1 MKKLNR
7 NNANIKKI
15 LNKKVAIVCDSKE
28 KELDFRKWAKQYIN
42 AVDEDYVYT
51 NCGNGICICLDY
63 DGLKWDWTKYFLE
76 DNYSI
81 YEWEMA
87 EVIKSET
94 VRMKKLNR
102 NNANIEKLRDKKV
115 AVRLVGQ
122 DAEIDF
128 RKWLEEN
135 GIHFNNK
142 EVLLIRNGIRTEIC
156 YCVEGNSWDWCD
168 EKWFVEKGYSLY
180 EWEIAEEENTY
191 TKKIKDAKP
200 LTEEKKEIL
209 KSCLPQK
216 TYTIKDVVENEGKVY
231 KCITDCNS
239 GILYKYIDDVLYA
252 TPKYRIEWKK
262 SLVGLRKLLK
272 YEFIE
277 YEPEPKEII
286 TFEEALKEM
295 ETKVCRSMFS
305 NRLITT
311 YDSHFVDCIN
321 GEYTNLSMAEITGD
335 WVVIE

>member
-7 NNANIKKI
+7 NNA
-15 LNKKVAIVCDSKE
+15 D
-28 KELDFRKWAKQYIN
+28 IN
-42 AVDEDYVYT
+42 
-51 NCGNGICICLDY
+51 
-63 DGLKWDWTKYFLE
+63 
-76 DNYSI
+76 
-81 YEWEMA
+81 
-87 EVIKSET
+87 
-94 VRMKKLNR
+94 
-102 NNANIEKLRDKKV
+102 KLRDKKV
-115 AVRLVGQ
+115 AVRLVGK

-128 RKWLEEN
+128 RKWLKEN
-135 GIHFNNK
+135 GICNNR
-142 EVLLIRNGIRTEIC
+142 ELLIREGLRTEIC
-156 YCVEGNSWDWCD
+156 YCVEGNQWDWCGD
-168 EKWFVEKGYSLY
+168 KWLRKNEYEIL
-180 EWEIAEEENTY
+180 EWEIAEE
-191 TKKIKDAKP
+191 IKDAKP
-200 LTEEKKEIL
+200 LTAEKKEIL

-231 KCITDCNS
+231 KCITDCNN

-277 YEPEPKEII
+277 YKPEPEEII

-321 GEYTNLSMAEITGD
+321 GEYTNLSMSEITGD
-335 WVVIE
+335 WGVIEE

>member
-1 MKKLNR
+1 MKNLNRNNADIEKLRDKKVAVRLVGKETEIDFREWLEENGIHFNNKEVLLIRNGIRTEVCYCIERNSWDWCDEKWFVEKGYSLYEWEIVEGGIKMKKLNR
-7 NNANIKKI
+7 NNADIKKI

-28 KELDFRKWAKQYIN
+28 KELDFRKWTKQYVN

-76 DNYSI
+76 NNYSI
-81 YEWEMA
+81 YEWE
-87 EVIKSET
+87 V
-94 VRMKKLNR
+94 
-102 NNANIEKLRDKKV
+102 
-115 AVRLVGQ
+115 
-122 DAEIDF
+122 
-128 RKWLEEN
+128 
-135 GIHFNNK
+135 
-142 EVLLIRNGIRTEIC
+142 
-156 YCVEGNSWDWCD
+156 
-168 EKWFVEKGYSLY
+168 
-180 EWEIAEEENTY
+180 AEE
-191 TKKIKDAKP
+191 
-200 LTEEKKEIL
+200 
-209 KSCLPQK
+209 K

-231 KCITDCNS
+231 KCITDCNN

-277 YEPEPKEII
+277 YKPEPEEII

-295 ETKVCRSMFS
+295 ETKVCRCLFS
-305 NRLITT
+305 NRCITT

-321 GEYTNLSMAEITGD
+321 GEYTNLSMSEITGD

>member
-7 NNANIKKI
+7 NNA
-15 LNKKVAIVCDSKE
+15 D
-28 KELDFRKWAKQYIN
+28 IN
-42 AVDEDYVYT
+42 
-51 NCGNGICICLDY
+51 
-63 DGLKWDWTKYFLE
+63 
-76 DNYSI
+76 
-81 YEWEMA
+81 
-87 EVIKSET
+87 
-94 VRMKKLNR
+94 
-102 NNANIEKLRDKKV
+102 KLRDKKV
-115 AVRLVGQ
+115 AVRLVGK

-128 RKWLEEN
+128 RKWLKEN
-135 GIHFNNK
+135 GICNNR
-142 EVLLIRNGIRTEIC
+142 ELLIREGLRTEIC
-156 YCVEGNSWDWCD
+156 YCVEGNQWDWCGD
-168 EKWFVEKGYSLY
+168 KWLRKNEYEIL
-180 EWEIAEEENTY
+180 EWEIAEE
-191 TKKIKDAKP
+191 IKDAKP
-200 LTEEKKEIL
+200 LTAEKKEIL

-216 TYTIKDVVENEGKVY
+216 TYTIKDVVENECKVY
-231 KCITDCNS
+231 KCITDCNN

-277 YEPEPKEII
+277 YKPEPEEII

-321 GEYTNLSMAEITGD
+321 GEYTNLSMSEITGD
-335 WVVIE
+335 WGVIEE